1 MIPSTHALEL
11 GVLGHLCYTVFGAV
25 RLWDSKRKWEG
36 DMNVAL
42 ERPVLDKVQAF
53 ARQARLASTTQ
64 TKLEVAPDLA
74 GALAD
79 YLQQTLA
86 TAEDQ
91 AWFWTRAWQEGE
103 REAEADLAAGHYQ
116 SFDTMEDLID
126 DLGWP
131 R

>member
-1 MIPSTHALEL
+1 
-11 GVLGHLCYTVFGAV
+11 
-25 RLWDSKRKWEG
+25 
-36 DMNVAL
+36 MNVVL

-64 TKLEVAPDLA
+64 ETLQVPPDVA

-79 YLQQTLA
+79 YLQQALA

-91 AWFWTRAWQEGE
+91 AWFWTKEWQEGE
-103 REAEADLAAGHYQ
+103 RETEADLAAGRYQ

-131 R
+131 Q